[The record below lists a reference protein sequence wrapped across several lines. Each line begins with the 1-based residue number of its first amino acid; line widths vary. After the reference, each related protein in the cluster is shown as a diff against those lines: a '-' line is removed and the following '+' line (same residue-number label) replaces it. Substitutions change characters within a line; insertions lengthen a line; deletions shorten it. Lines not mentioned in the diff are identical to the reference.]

1 MLPPVFPV
9 LKASTP
15 VASIIGPSP
24 IRAFRHG
31 HVPQDTV
38 APYVVWSSINSIPS
52 NNLSSL
58 PSDDRVTIEVDCY
71 SLDDTEIVQL
81 ATAVRNAIEP
91 YAHMTGVP
99 VDMQEPDT
107 RLYRMSLQ
115 FDWFLS
121 R

>member
-1 MLPPVFPV
+1 MLPPIFPV
-9 LKASTP
+9 LKASMP
-15 VASIIGPSP
+15 VAAIIGPNP

-38 APYVVWSSINSIPS
+38 APYVVWSSINILPS
-52 NNLSSL
+52 NNLSDL
-58 PSDDRVTIEVDCY
+58 PSDDRITIEIDCY
-71 SLDDTEIVQL
+71 SYDDTEIVQL

-91 YAHMTGVP
+91 HAHLTGVP
-99 VDMQEPDT
+99 VDLKETETQ
-107 RLYRMSLQ
+107 LYRMSLQ